1 MVNFLPSFTMHERDI
16 TMGLYD
22 EIFWSEEQPVV
33 PRKDFYNAGMAVIK
47 LAEDTAFG
55 IVMKIPQKLKK
66 EKHNAIN

>member
-55 IVMKIPQKLKK
+55 RLNSDENTTEI
-66 EKHNAIN
+66 EEGEA